1 MEEERVCAAGG
12 WNAEVDTTAVATR
25 ATAKVFMLS
34 VGNGADVNRQ
44 LGHVLF
50 CDEYDTSEFG
60 RANLL
65 SLSGSRVGR
74 KTWLLRRC
82 SGCVIFCVRQKEHVT
97 FFFCLLFSDQ
107 IYLPKYYVCTVLNRQ
122 IST

>member
-65 SLSGSRVGR
+65 SLSGRGWGGR
-74 KTWLLRRC
+74 RGFC
-82 SGCVIFCVRQKEHVT
+82 ADVPGSGCVIFCVRQKEHVT
-97 FFFCLLFSDQ
+97 LFFFVFAVQ
-107 IYLPKYYVCTVLNRQ
+107 
-122 IST
+122 